1 MSQYFIKRS
10 EKIHGPFSTKQVK
23 SGLESGKLRDAD
35 LISESKE
42 GPWQTVTEQ
51 FQEPAPV
58 VEVISEDLP
67 TGEDSFFENVEI
79 PTLATPVA
87 QFPAPTNK
95 NEGEATEQG
104 EDTNNNEDNSNLVVC
119 KDCNKQVSKRA
130 ASCPHCGAP
139 LKAFNVDDAKVK
151 AKAMFGVLKQKAE
164 SLKEK
169 AEANPSIAGAMSKAK
184 EVAKDAV
191 EQASELK
198 KSTSQQLEEGG
209 AKEAGKHVAASL
221 ANPKYRVLACV
232 VVAGVLLLA
241 YTFFP
246 SSESTPTTI
255 GAPTSTDTP
264 VSNDPVAQFE
274 EAILKGIVERSAP
287 QTYVWSEKSNT
298 TGKLFWMKQ
307 RFSWSPTYD
316 IQKTDSLTSPYKAIV
331 YINQKEEWVTNGN
344 SFPSSRNSA
353 INSQAW
359 RQVSVDIESKKP
371 VIFAYQNGS
380 WQLVKNDYYGAV
392 GGPWPVTKKP
402 IYFATQPEK
411 ERID

>member
-1 MSQYFIKRS
+1 MSQYFIKRG

-23 SGLESGKLRDAD
+23 SGLESGKLKDAD
-35 LISESKE
+35 LISASKE

-79 PTLATPVA
+79 PAVATPVA
-87 QFPAPTNK
+87 QFPTPTKK
-95 NEGEATEQG
+95 NEGESTEEG
-104 EDTNNNEDNSNLVVC
+104 EDTNNNEDNSSLVVC
-119 KDCNKQVSKRA
+119 PDCNKQVSKRA

-169 AEANPSIAGAMSKAK
+169 AEANPNIAGAMSKAK

-221 ANPKYRVLACV
+221 ASPKYRVLACV

-241 YTFFP
+241 YLTFSGSSDPQGP
-246 SSESTPTTI
+246 SSPS
-255 GAPTSTDTP
+255 AVTSATATAAKRPHRPDHALLGHWKTEGGTH
-264 VSNDPVAQFE
+264 FY
-274 EAILKGIVERSAP
+274 IRKGGEGFIFQKRWDNGEL
-287 QTYVWSEKSNT
+287 SEGGSSY
-298 TGKLFWMKQ
+298 KLDKVNPDEGTL
-307 RFSWSPTYD
+307 RLRLYD
-316 IQKTDSLTSPYKAIV
+316 DEDGRTQ
-331 YINQKEEWVTNGN
+331 
-344 SFPSSRNSA
+344 
-353 INSQAW
+353 W
-359 RQVSVDIESKKP
+359 RQTITFDRERMTWTSDDSVWTNTFYWVDDKTS
-371 VIFAYQNGS
+371 Y
-380 WQLVKNDYYGAV
+380 
-392 GGPWPVTKKP
+392 
-402 IYFATQPEK
+402 
-411 ERID
+411 